1 MTVKG
6 SMVMHRFV
14 FSIAAVLLFIPSM
27 ADANCGDGAC
37 SVGALGTGGVS
48 SDGKAQGFYDKFP
61 STRFPGSTFTNSG
74 NLDAG
79 RLNITGGVGTTS
91 GTFRQDS
98 VRGRSSGTFGDWTGQ
113 CPIEDFPC
121 DDTP

>member
-1 MTVKG
+1 MI
-6 SMVMHRFV
+6 RFV
-14 FSIAAVLLFIPSM
+14 FGIAASLSLICSVSIA
-27 ADANCGDGAC
+27 DAGCGDAQC
-37 SVGALGTGGVS
+37 SVGALGQGGTS